1 MPHKRLEIQLTRAGL
16 VTSHRCHTGWRVFA
30 PHRAATAFEIVEAA
44 KGPIRVN
51 ICLGSDEECNRSPM
65 VRRITSG
72 RKLETRARERAAQR
86 RQAQAIEEAAMQAAE
101 PTIIRRGYGGFESLL
116 YV

>member
-1 MPHKRLEIQLTRAGL
+1 
-16 VTSHRCHTGWRVFA
+16 
-30 PHRAATAFEIVEAA
+30 
-44 KGPIRVN
+44 
-51 ICLGSDEECNRSPM
+51 M

-101 PTIIRRGYGGFESLL
+101 PTIIPARYGGSGNLL
-116 YV
+116 YA

>member
-1 MPHKRLEIQLTRAGL
+1 VPHKRLEIQLTRAGL

-51 ICLGSDEECNRSPM
+51 ICLGSDEECNRSPS
-65 VRRITSG
+65 VRRSPLAG
-72 RKLETRARERAAQR
+72 SSRRARERAAQR
-86 RQAQAIEEAAMQAAE
+86 RQTQAIEEAAMQAAE